1 VVGAEAREQFT
12 GWIAGMGTASG
23 CPAGDRPLAPLPC
36 GVVTDV
42 RVEDPAGHRT
52 LYAPT
57 PELAE
62 FLVAAYAFDGIH
74 HPPAVAGVVASASAR
89 RAMARSCATP

>member
-1 VVGAEAREQFT
+1 MV
-12 GWIAGMGTASG
+12 
-23 CPAGDRPLAPLPC
+23 
-36 GVVTDV
+36 
-42 RVEDPAGHRT
+42 VEDSAGHRT

-57 PELAE
+57 QELAE
-62 FLVAAYAFDGIH
+62 FLAAAYAFDDID